1 MKKIVVVIP
10 MYGKE
15 EYTNKCIDLV
25 LKNAGV
31 PVDILVVD
39 DGSEKAFS
47 YGYLSP
53 NNHKVSVIR
62 IEKNSGFTNAI
73 NQGLLWASRFGYDY
87 VHMLNND
94 TEPRPN
100 FIKVLFDE
108 MKKDPNI
115 GIASSVRLHPQG
127 ESYMAELF
135 GIDLI
140 RGYQCVMKQEHL
152 KEQQEVI
159 ECNWVPTC
167 SSLIKVDTVR
177 ELGLF
182 DKRMRNH
189 SSDLDYCLR
198 VKMAGY
204 RVIVMR
210 ESVVVHHHEVT
221 TSEHKISPEYDQR
234 VLLEKLAGLYYAQFM
249 KVMPLD
255 AESKTYGQLEFKIV
269 QK

>member
-1 MKKIVVVIP
+1 MF
-10 MYGKE
+10 GKE
-15 EYTNKCIDLV
+15 EYTNKCIELTV
-25 LKNAGV
+25 KNAGV
-31 PVDILVVD
+31 PIDVLVVD
-39 DGSEKAFS
+39 DGSEKRFS
-47 YGYLSP
+47 YGYLNP
-53 NNHKVSVIR
+53 NNHKVSVLR
-62 IEKNSGFTNAI
+62 IDKNSGFTNAI

-108 MKKDPNI
+108 MQKDPNI
-115 GIASSVRLHPQG
+115 GLASSVRLHPNG
-127 ESYMAELF
+127 EDYTAELF

-140 RGYQCVMKQEHL
+140 RGYQCVTKFSEL
-152 KEQQEVI
+152 KGQNEVI

-167 SSLIKVDTVR
+167 SGLIRVDTVR

-198 VKMAGY
+198 IKMAGY
-204 RVIVMR
+204 RIVVMR
-210 ESVVVHHHEVT
+210 ESIVVHHHEVT
-221 TSEHKISPEYDQR
+221 TKEHKINPEHDQR
-234 VLLEKLAGLYYAQFM
+234 VLLEKLAGIYYAQFM

-255 AESKTYGQLEFKIV
+255 AQSKTYGQLEFRVV
-269 QK
+269 QR